1 MNLNPV
7 DLRVDKLSEGRG
19 LGHFPPSG
27 TVNRRTL
34 VFKREP
40 NGWKIVHRAAVRRYS
55 GRDFSDRHMAPQ
67 NFTCSVAITRQ
78 IAEKSAKNPTG
89 NARVDLG

>member
-40 NGWKIVHRAAVRRYS
+40 NGWKIVHRATVRRYS
-55 GRDFSDRHMAPQ
+55 GRDFSDGHMAE
-67 NFTCSVAITRQ
+67 FHVIS
-78 IAEKSAKNPTG
+78 G
-89 NARVDLG
+89 HNASNRRKIC